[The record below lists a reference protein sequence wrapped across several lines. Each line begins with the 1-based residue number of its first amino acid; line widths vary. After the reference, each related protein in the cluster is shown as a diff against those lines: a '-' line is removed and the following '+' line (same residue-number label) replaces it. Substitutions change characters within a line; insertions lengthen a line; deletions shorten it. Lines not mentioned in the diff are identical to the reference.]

1 MINRLRELNTTM
13 GRLKLILFAAIALTI
28 VGCTGS
34 TAVSRQPSTSEI
46 EEGKQRRLKAIDELQ
61 IPEDQ
66 KQRMREQVTGK
77 QQERKAGN

>member
-1 MINRLRELNTTM
+1 MRK
-13 GRLKLILFAAIALTI
+13 LKLILFALSMLAV

-46 EEGKQRRLKAIDELQ
+46 EEGKQRRLKAIDDLK

-66 KQRMREQVTGK
+66 KQRMREQVAGK
-77 QQERKAGN
+77 QTERKAGN